1 MTSAEPPAPD
11 HAVIEL
17 RGELAI
23 TDAAAL
29 GAALSAAVARQPAIE
44 VDLSPRH
51 PWGPGA
57 LPFWV
62 MRWIV

>member
-1 MTSAEPPAPD
+1 MPSDPSSPE

-29 GAALSAAVARQPAIE
+29 GAALSAAVSREPAIE
-44 VDLSPRH
+44 CDLTPRH
-51 PWGPGA
+51 PQGPGA
-57 LPFWV
+57 LPFWTMTWV
-62 MRWIV
+62 V